1 MRGVQWTE
9 LLKERG
15 FYKVFSSTHKLCK
28 QIDISKY
35 LPAEAVFLVAKLL
48 RSTNSSVSE
57 DSDLFFWRLLVV
69 TLTTLS
75 PFSLAGAGAGLGPG
89 RGGGEILSVSSA
101 TLGTWPRA
109 SGGFCSLLVW

>member
-1 MRGVQWTE
+1 M
-9 LLKERG
+9 
-15 FYKVFSSTHKLCK
+15 
-28 QIDISKY
+28 
-35 LPAEAVFLVAKLL
+35 VAKLL
-48 RSTNSSVSE
+48 RSTNSSASE

-75 PFSLAGAGAGLGPG
+75 NFSLAGAGLGPG

-101 TLGTWPRA
+101 TLRTWPRS